1 MDTVDRIFNLV
12 DAQYREQ
19 RDFAYDMGV
28 TASIVSNWRCRK
40 SGSYVKHLPQIAKL
54 LGVSAEYLLTGNPDK
69 KSPSP
74 EGNGLMESYPEDLQ
88 RLIDICVD
96 HPEIVP
102 ALLGLA
108 RQIKSG
114 LTAPGSSPRG

>member
-1 MDTVDRIFNLV
+1 M
-12 DAQYREQ
+12 E
-19 RDFAYDMGV
+19 FAKWLNEKMEEHGLTKYQV
-28 TASIVSNWRCRK
+28 
-40 SGSYVKHLPQIAKL
+40 AKL
-54 LGVSAEYLLTGNPDK
+54 AGVHQTTVSKILGGAKPQMETERKIKVALESYT

-74 EGNGLMESYPEDLQ
+74 KGNGPMESYPEELQ
-88 RLIDICVD
+88 NLIEICVD

>member
-12 DAQYREQ
+12 DAQYQEQ
-19 RDFAYDMGV
+19 RDFAYALGL
-28 TASIVSNWRCRK
+28 TASIVSAWKCRR
-40 SGSYVKHLPQIAKL
+40 SGSYVKYLPQIAKL

-69 KSPSP
+69 KSPSH
-74 EGNGLMESYPEDLQ
+74 EGNGLLESYPEDLQ
-88 RLIDICVD
+88 RLIEICVD

>member
-1 MDTVDRIFNLV
+1 MGTLDRIFNLV
-12 DAQYREQ
+12 DAQYNEQ
-19 RDFAYDMGV
+19 KDFAFDLGLPAG
-28 TASIVSNWRCRK
+28 TISNWRRK
-40 SGSYVKHLPQIAKL
+40 KSESYIKYLPQIAKL

-74 EGNGLMESYPEDLQ
+74 EGNGLLESYPEDLQ

-108 RQIKSG
+108 RQIKNG

>member
-40 SGSYVKHLPQIAKL
+40 SGSYVKYLPQIAKL

-74 EGNGLMESYPEDLQ
+74 EGNRPMESYPEELQ
-88 RLIDICVD
+88 NLIEICVD

>member
-1 MDTVDRIFNLV
+1 MGTLDRIFNLV
-12 DAQYREQ
+12 DAQYNEQ
-19 RDFAYDMGV
+19 KDFAFDLGLPAG
-28 TASIVSNWRCRK
+28 TISNWRRK
-40 SGSYVKHLPQIAKL
+40 KSESYIKYLPQIAKL

-74 EGNGLMESYPEDLQ
+74 EGNGPMESYPEDLQ
-88 RLIDICVD
+88 RLIEICVD

>member
-1 MDTVDRIFNLV
+1 MGTLDRIFNLV
-12 DAQYREQ
+12 DAQYNEQ
-19 RDFAYDMGV
+19 KDFAFDLGLPAG
-28 TASIVSNWRCRK
+28 TISNWRRK
-40 SGSYVKHLPQIAKL
+40 KSESYIKYLPQIAKL

-74 EGNGLMESYPEDLQ
+74 EGNGPMESYPEDLQ

>member
-1 MDTVDRIFNLV
+1 MGTLDRIFNLV
-12 DAQYREQ
+12 DAQYNEQ
-19 RDFAYDMGV
+19 KDFAFDLGLPAG
-28 TASIVSNWRCRK
+28 TISNWRRK
-40 SGSYVKHLPQIAKL
+40 KSESYIKYLPQIAKL

-74 EGNGLMESYPEDLQ
+74 ERNGLLESYPEDLQ

>member
-1 MDTVDRIFNLV
+1 MGTLDRIFNLV
-12 DAQYREQ
+12 DAQYNEQ
-19 RDFAYDMGV
+19 KDFAFDLGLPAG
-28 TASIVSNWRCRK
+28 TISNWRRK
-40 SGSYVKHLPQIAKL
+40 KSESYIKYLPQIAKQ

-74 EGNGLMESYPEDLQ
+74 EGNGPMESYSEELQ

>member
-12 DAQYREQ
+12 DAQYQEQ
-19 RDFAYDMGV
+19 RDFAYALGL
-28 TASIVSNWRCRK
+28 TASIVSAWKCRR
-40 SGSYVKHLPQIAKL
+40 SGSYVKYLPQIAKL

-74 EGNGLMESYPEDLQ
+74 EGGGLLESYPEELQ

>member
-1 MDTVDRIFNLV
+1 MDTVDRIFYLV
-12 DAQYREQ
+12 DAKYNEQ
-19 RDFAYDMGV
+19 KDFAFDLGV
-28 TASIVSNWRCRK
+28 TASIVSEWRRRR
-40 SGSYVKHLPQIAKL
+40 SASYTKHIYSIAKL
-54 LGVSAEYLLTGNPDK
+54 LDTTPEYLLTGTPDK

-74 EGNGLMESYPEDLQ
+74 EGNGPMESYPEDLQ

>member
-12 DAQYREQ
+12 DAQYQEQ
-19 RDFAYDMGV
+19 RDFAYDLGL
-28 TASIVSNWRCRK
+28 TASIVSAWKCRR
-40 SGSYVKHLPQIAKL
+40 SGSYVKYLPQIAKQ
-54 LGVSAEYLLTGNPDK
+54 LGVSAEYLLTGNLDK

-74 EGNGLMESYPEDLQ
+74 EGNGPYPEELQ
-88 RLIDICVD
+88 KLIEICVD
-96 HPEIVP
+96 YPEIVP

>member
-1 MDTVDRIFNLV
+1 MGTLDRIFNLV
-12 DAQYREQ
+12 DAQYNEQ
-19 RDFAYDMGV
+19 KDFAFDLGLPAG
-28 TASIVSNWRCRK
+28 TISNWRRK
-40 SGSYVKHLPQIAKL
+40 KSESYIKYLPQIAKQ

-74 EGNGLMESYPEDLQ
+74 EGNGPMESYPVDLQ

>member
-12 DAQYREQ
+12 DAQYQEQ
-19 RDFAYDMGV
+19 RDFAYDLGL
-28 TASIVSNWRCRK
+28 TASIVSAWKCRR

-54 LGVSAEYLLTGNPDK
+54 LGVSAEYLLTGNPYK

>member
-1 MDTVDRIFNLV
+1 M
-12 DAQYREQ
+12 E
-19 RDFAYDMGV
+19 FAKWLKEKMEEYGLTKYQV
-28 TASIVSNWRCRK
+28 
-40 SGSYVKHLPQIAKL
+40 AKL
-54 LGVSAEYLLTGNPDK
+54 SGVHQTTVSKILGGTKPQMETERKIKTALDGYK

-74 EGNGLMESYPEDLQ
+74 EGNGPMESYPEDLQ
-88 RLIDICVD
+88 RLIEICVD
-96 HPEIVP
+96 YPEIVP

>member
-12 DAQYREQ
+12 DAQYQEQ
-19 RDFAYDMGV
+19 RDFAYDLGL
-28 TASIVSNWRCRK
+28 TASIVSAWKCRR

-69 KSPSP
+69 KNPSP
-74 EGNGLMESYPEDLQ
+74 EGNGPMESYPEELQ

>member
-40 SGSYVKHLPQIAKL
+40 SGSYVKYLPQIAKL

-74 EGNGLMESYPEDLQ
+74 EGGGLTESYPEDLQ
-88 RLIDICVD
+88 CLIDICVD

>member
-1 MDTVDRIFNLV
+1 MGTLNRIFNLV
-12 DAQYREQ
+12 DAQYNEQ
-19 RDFAYDMGV
+19 KDFAFDLGLPAG
-28 TASIVSNWRCRK
+28 TISNWRRK
-40 SGSYVKHLPQIAKL
+40 KSESYIKYLPQIAKL

-74 EGNGLMESYPEDLQ
+74 ERNGLLESYPEDLQ

>member
-12 DAQYREQ
+12 DAQYQEQ
-19 RDFAYDMGV
+19 RDFAYDLGL
-28 TASIVSNWRCRK
+28 TASIVSAWKCRR
-40 SGSYVKHLPQIAKL
+40 SGSYVKYLPQIAKL

-74 EGNGLMESYPEDLQ
+74 EGGGLMESYPEDLQ

>member
-1 MDTVDRIFNLV
+1 MGTLDRIFNLV
-12 DAQYREQ
+12 DAQYNEQ
-19 RDFAYDMGV
+19 KDFAFDLGLPAG
-28 TASIVSNWRCRK
+28 TISNWRRK
-40 SGSYVKHLPQIAKL
+40 KSESYIKHLPQIAKL

-74 EGNGLMESYPEDLQ
+74 EGNGPYPEELQ
-88 RLIDICVD
+88 NLIEICVD

>member
-12 DAQYREQ
+12 DAQYQEQ
-19 RDFAYDMGV
+19 RDFAYDLGL
-28 TASIVSNWRCRK
+28 TASIVSAWKCRR

-69 KSPSP
+69 KCPSP
-74 EGNGLMESYPEDLQ
+74 EGNGPMESYPEELQ

>member
-1 MDTVDRIFNLV
+1 MGTLDRIFNLV
-12 DAQYREQ
+12 DAQYNEQ
-19 RDFAYDMGV
+19 KDFAFDLGLPAG
-28 TASIVSNWRCRK
+28 TISNWRRK
-40 SGSYVKHLPQIAKL
+40 KSESYIKYLPQIAKL

-74 EGNGLMESYPEDLQ
+74 EENGLMESYPEDLQ

>member
-12 DAQYREQ
+12 DAQYQEQ
-19 RDFAYDMGV
+19 RDFAYALGL
-28 TASIVSNWRCRK
+28 TASIVSAWKCRR
-40 SGSYVKHLPQIAKL
+40 SGSYVKYLPQIAKL

-74 EGNGLMESYPEDLQ
+74 EGNGLLESYPEDLR

>member
-1 MDTVDRIFNLV
+1 MGTLDRIFNLV
-12 DAQYREQ
+12 DAQYNEQ
-19 RDFAYDMGV
+19 KDFAFDLGLPAG
-28 TASIVSNWRCRK
+28 TISNWRRK
-40 SGSYVKHLPQIAKL
+40 KSESYIKYLPQIAKL

-74 EGNGLMESYPEDLQ
+74 EGNGPMESYPEELQ

>member
-69 KSPSP
+69 KIPSP
-74 EGNGLMESYPEDLQ
+74 EGNGPMESYPEELQ
-88 RLIDICVD
+88 NLIEICVD

>member
-1 MDTVDRIFNLV
+1 MGTLDRIFNLV
-12 DAQYREQ
+12 DVQYNEQ
-19 RDFAYDMGV
+19 KDFAFDLGLPAG
-28 TASIVSNWRCRK
+28 TISNWRRK
-40 SGSYVKHLPQIAKL
+40 KSESYIKYLPQIAKL

-69 KSPSP
+69 KGPSP
-74 EGNGLMESYPEDLQ
+74 EGNGPMESYPEELQ
-88 RLIDICVD
+88 NLIEICVD